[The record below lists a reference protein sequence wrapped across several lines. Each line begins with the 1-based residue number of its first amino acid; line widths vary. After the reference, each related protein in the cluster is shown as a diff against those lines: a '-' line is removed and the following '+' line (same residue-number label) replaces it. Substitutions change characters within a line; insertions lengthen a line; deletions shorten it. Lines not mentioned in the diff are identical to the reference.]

1 MGLILSN
8 SQEVEADKKVTVF
21 CLFDITQLCGLPSV
35 GSGSWTFTFP
45 MLAAFILFS

>member
-21 CLFDITQLCGLPSV
+21 CLFDITQLCGLTSV
-35 GSGSWTFTFP
+35 GSGS
-45 MLAAFILFS
+45 